1 MGVMRVLGA
10 ALALVLLASPARADD
25 NDLSLSRFGKAGVPD
40 PMTGN
45 IPVGAVTV
53 DRDAN
58 IKFRS
63 LASELGIV
71 LAPKLLT
78 PADTIGF
85 GGFQFS
91 FEYSLTQI
99 SQNADF
105 WDASRA
111 VDPTNPTQK
120 RPEQFLPTYGVFVH
134 KGIWLPLP
142 SFELGA
148 GALHLGNSNL
158 WALQGYAK
166 FALQEGFHD
175 WPLPSLAVRGSAARL
190 MGSDDIDLT

>member
-1 MGVMRVLGA
+1 MDVMRVLGA
-10 ALALVLLASPARADD
+10 ALALIMLSPSPARADD
-25 NDLSLSRFGKAGVPD
+25 NDLSFSRFGTATPLDMNGHV
-40 PMTGN
+40 TGN
-45 IPVGAVTV
+45 VMV
-53 DRDAN
+53 DNNAN

-71 LAPKLLT
+71 LAPKLLA

-91 FEYSLTQI
+91 FEYSLTEI
-99 SQNADF
+99 SKDKDY
-105 WDASRA
+105 WDAARV
-111 VDPTNPTQK
+111 VDPTNRLQK
-120 RPEQFLPTYGVFVH
+120 RPEGFLPTYGVFVR

-158 WALQGYAK
+158 WA
-166 FALQEGFHD
+166 
-175 WPLPSLAVRGSAARL
+175 
-190 MGSDDIDLT
+190 